1 MKKLLYSII
10 LAGVMVLVGLAEPV
24 AGPAESWDEYDLL
37 AKVNILAVH
46 TNQEVLYYE
55 SPRGKSY
62 GYLMDVEVTEALR
75 MPPEL
80 EPGRIQLLAPVYSIH
95 GDRRLEFHLYS
106 KGEFQV
112 GNQRSVACQYNSRV
126 GTWLVAEWVIDDDVW
141 GRYVVQ
147 KENTGTHNGYADDD
161 LARNAA
167 SLTIEYIRQRRSGEI
182 TWEEYKEKMSP
193 IREYYDRKMDL
204 DELQEL
210 P

>member
-1 MKKLLYSII
+1 MKNINISVLSI
-10 LAGVMVLVGLAEPV
+10 LMGALTGYGEMVAEP
-24 AGPAESWDEYDLL
+24 AELWTQYDLI
-37 AKVNILAVH
+37 AKVTIIAVH
-46 TNQEVLYYE
+46 TNQEVLFFRSE
-55 SPRGKSY
+55 RGESY

-80 EPGRIQLLAPVYSIH
+80 ESGRIQLLAPVYSIH

-167 SLTIEYIRQRRSGEI
+167 SLTTEYIRQRRSGEI
-182 TWEEYKEKMSP
+182 TWEEYKEKMAP